1 MSNILLKSCLG
12 FILII
17 SFSFL
22 SYAQQEPGDEIFGQV
37 VQSIEKQ
44 YYDTTFNGKD
54 WERIKLDVVLMN
66 EFSPMRP
73 IDLVD
78 SLLVRLNDPAVRVL
92 NPEQFKVLNTEMS
105 ANQYIGIGLTEL
117 LSIDIRREN
126 GEVVVIS
133 PMNDSPAL
141 KAGLQPNDVILSINK
156 KSVKGLF
163 LEDVMALMRRPEGK
177 KVRLKIRR
185 NGKTHKIKVKNK
197 VVKQSLEPY
206 FKVLSYGDKKIG
218 CVWFPQFT
226 NAAAPQFQDII
237 QQFEEQKVN
246 GILLDLRNNPGG
258 LLQEAQRIGGF
269 FMGSKGMARTE
280 GKSNYLSVLPT
291 LEEQITNLPLV
302 VLTNNGTAS
311 AAEVLA
317 GSLQHEKRAI
327 IIGERTNGKGL
338 IHTFIPL
345 SEGYIMALAIGR
357 IRLLD
362 GRDLM
367 SEGVE
372 PNIIIKNDKPFQF
385 GEMKNDE
392 QFLKGLD
399 SF

>member
-1 MSNILLKSCLG
+1 MSNIFLKSCLI
-12 FILII
+12 FLLII
-17 SFSFL
+17 KFSFL
-22 SYAQQEPGDEIFGQV
+22 TFAQQEPGDEIFGQV
-37 VQSIEKQ
+37 IQSIEKQ

-54 WERIKLDVVLMN
+54 WEKIKLEVLLMN

-73 IDLVD
+73 VDLVD
-78 SLLVRLNDPAVRVL
+78 SLLVRLADPAVRVL
-92 NPEQFKVLNTEMS
+92 NPEQFKTLNTEMS

-117 LSIDIRREN
+117 LSVDIRREN
-126 GEVVVIS
+126 GEVVVIA
-133 PMNDSPAL
+133 PMNNSPAL

-156 KSVKGLF
+156 QAVKGLF
-163 LEDVMALMRRPEGK
+163 LEDVMALMRKKKGK
-177 KVRLKIRR
+177 KVCLKIRR
-185 NGKTHKIKVKNK
+185 NGKTRKVKVKNK
-197 VVKQSLEPY
+197 VVSQSLEPY
-206 FKVLSYGDKKIG
+206 FKVLDYGDKKIG

-237 QQFEEQKVN
+237 QQFEAAKVD

-258 LLQEAQRIGGF
+258 LLQEVQRIGGF

-291 LEEQITNLPLV
+291 LEEKITDLPLV
-302 VLTNNGTAS
+302 VLTNKGTAS

-317 GSLQHEKRAI
+317 GSLQYEKRAT

-345 SEGYIMALAIGR
+345 SEGYVMALAIGR

-367 SEGVE
+367 TEGVE
-372 PNIIIKNDKPFQF
+372 PDIIINNKKPFRF